1 MLDRAM
7 DYMNAHSPGRRV
19 AIFLQALNRLAASFF
34 MCLPAAV
41 LATNNGSGTATIE
54 GHIRL
59 PAAPPPAVMAQRYEI
74 ISRGGVLSTIPPIGV
89 VWLEGEFPEQ
99 DLPPPT
105 QIVQRDFTFDPAL
118 IAVRVGTTI
127 EFPNEDDEYH
137 NVFSY
142 SPTARF
148 DLGRYLPEE
157 RPVPSQTFNTP
168 GMVTLRCDIHE
179 HMRAII
185 LILDSPN
192 FVTTDTAG
200 YFRLEN
206 VPSGNYTLKAW
217 IDSRTT
223 LERNVQVKPG
233 ETLDIAFE

>member
-1 MLDRAM
+1 
-7 DYMNAHSPGRRV
+7 
-19 AIFLQALNRLAASFF
+19 
-34 MCLPAAV
+34 
-41 LATNNGSGTATIE
+41 
-54 GHIRL
+54 
-59 PAAPPPAVMAQRYEI
+59 
-74 ISRGGVLSTIPPIGV
+74 
-89 VWLEGEFPEQ
+89 
-99 DLPPPT
+99 
-105 QIVQRDFTFDPAL
+105 
-118 IAVRVGTTI
+118 
-127 EFPNEDDEYH
+127 
-137 NVFSY
+137 
-142 SPTARF
+142 
-148 DLGRYLPEE
+148 
-157 RPVPSQTFNTP
+157 
-168 GMVTLRCDIHE
+168 MVTLRCDIHE